1 MEMPR
6 KDEDDPITIN
16 PYVLRTE
23 CRDVHDKING
33 ALWGWDGRGGIVKDI
48 GDIKNFMETF
58 REAHKDEKGE
68 KQDRFRAWRTLAYS
82 IIGGCVVAGFAY
94 LIRVL

>member
-1 MEMPR
+1 MPK
-6 KDEDDPITIN
+6 KDPHN
-16 PYVLRTE
+16 GGNYVTVVN
-23 CRDVHDKING
+23 CRDRHVKIEN
-33 ALWGWDGRGGIVKDI
+33 ALFGGDGRGGMVKDI

-94 LIRVL
+94 LLRVL